1 MLWTKQTTGVAAM
14 ENVIKLFFIWNFI
27 ITECIL
33 LLMQLFANLRSN
45 IIFIPFY
52 LFFEI
57 VFQKVTKLRNK
68 GDVKLD
74 SQSWIKNISIF
85 FARNS
90 IKSHQHQKI

>member
-1 MLWTKQTTGVAAM
+1 
-14 ENVIKLFFIWNFI
+14 
-27 ITECIL
+27 
-33 LLMQLFANLRSN
+33 MQLFANLRSN

-74 SQSWIKNISIF
+74 SQS
-85 FARNS
+85 
-90 IKSHQHQKI
+90 